1 MELGLKIKTLRST
14 KKLTQKQLAEI
25 LHVTPQAISKWENNK
40 SYPDLETLLAL
51 SNYFQVSV
59 DELLGQKPP
68 TILEKLFG
76 KKGSQKMEKATKITQ
91 TQEQPKQIMI
101 FDINVNFMQ
110 DGLMYSQFLATKMQN
125 LSKKAGK
132 NYQVTAHS
140 AAKIKAVGAKADL
153 ILLMPTY
160 GYAKEQIEADFP
172 EIPVLV
178 ISKKDYGLLNAE
190 GLLAEAEPLL
200 S

>member
-1 MELGLKIKTLRST
+1 M
-14 KKLTQKQLAEI
+14 AEI
-25 LHVTPQAISKWENNK
+25 LHVTAQAISKWENNK
-40 SYPDLETLLAL
+40 SYPDLEMLLAL

-68 TILEKLFG
+68 TILEKIFG
-76 KKGSQKMEKATKITQ
+76 KKGRQKMEKTTNTTQ
-91 TQEQPKQIMI
+91 TQEQAKQITI
-101 FDINVNFMQ
+101 FDINVDFTQ

-125 LSKKAGK
+125 LSNKSGK

-140 AAKIKAVGAKADL
+140 AATLKAEGPKADL

-160 GYAKEQIEADFP
+160 GYAKEKIEEDFP
-172 EIPVLV
+172 ETPVLA

-190 GLLAEAEPLL
+190 GLLAEIEPLL